1 MKKLIQLFLLT
12 TIILPLFF
20 QAEEVISRDQIKQ
33 YVKDMPFDFNQME
46 KDSKLKE
53 FDITKKRKRFQI
65 VDVQKYPTPNEIR
78 NSIIIHTLDVATTIY
93 ALENRR
99 EVKEGNIILGPYPDI
114 HEVILLKALVL
125 PFVHQNFERGQL
137 VVMNWAGGF
146 AVVNNLYIIHR
157 YD

>member
-46 KDSKLKE
+46 KDSKLIE

-157 YD
+157 YN

>member
-46 KDSKLKE
+46 KDSKLIE

-125 PFVHQNFERGQL
+125 PFVHQNFEREQL
-137 VVMNWAGGF
+137 VFMNWAGGV
-146 AVVNNLYIIHR
+146 AVTNNLYIINR